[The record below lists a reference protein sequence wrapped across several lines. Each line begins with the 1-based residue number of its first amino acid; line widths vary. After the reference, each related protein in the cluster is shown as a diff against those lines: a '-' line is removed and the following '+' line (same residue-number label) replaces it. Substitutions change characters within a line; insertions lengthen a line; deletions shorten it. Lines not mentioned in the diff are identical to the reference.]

1 MDAIQRMERMIENE
15 RNPVRR
21 WAMRRVLKDEIRKME
36 LRK

>member
-1 MDAIQRMERMIENE
+1 MDAIQRMEKAIDAE
-15 RNPVRR
+15 RDPIRR